1 MSLEPRAD
9 HGVPELTARVVR
21 AAFPKGTLAV
31 RIREA
36 LGPLFEDEAFAGA
49 FAVRGRPIRAFEFRT
64 YRRHRQSAEPEVKAL
79 GGHHRRTSGE
89 PG

>member
-9 HGVPELTARVVR
+9 QGVSELTARVVR

-36 LGPLFEDEAFAGA
+36 LGSLFEDEAFAEA
-49 FAVRGRPIRAFEFRT
+49 FTGSSRPG
-64 YRRHRQSAEPEVKAL
+64 PVKTAA
-79 GGHHRRTSGE
+79 
-89 PG
+89 